1 VSQHIGGFILQKV
14 LVFGDTHM
22 PTRATSIPKQFYKHI
37 DETAYDL
44 ALITGDLVREASMKE
59 ALPPLPRHY
68 IVVGNMD
75 YSSTYNFHELI
86 QIENIRFLLIH
97 GTQLRPRGNI
107 KQLYEVV
114 TSVEADVAVHGHTH
128 KSAIDLHRDR
138 LFLNPGTISGA
149 GGLATG
155 WSGKID
161 ASFMELEITD
171 SDLLV
176 ILHLTDWKVI
186 KKSEARFRKQG
197 GTIIQVD

>member
-1 VSQHIGGFILQKV
+1 MQKI

-22 PTRATSIPKQFYKHI
+22 PTRTTSIPDQFYKHI
-37 DETAYDL
+37 EETHYDL

-86 QIENIRFLLIH
+86 QIEDIRFLLIH

-107 KQLYEVV
+107 KQLFEVV
-114 TSVEADVAVHGHTH
+114 TFVEADVTVHGHTH
-128 KSAIDLHRDR
+128 KSAIDLYRDR

-149 GGLATG
+149 GGAAMG
-155 WSGKID
+155 WSGRID
-161 ASFMELEITD
+161 ASFMELEITGY
-171 SDLLV
+171 DLLV

-186 KKSEARFRKQG
+186 KKSEARFQKQENVMVR
-197 GTIIQVD
+197 VD